1 MILQTVLGQT
11 FHTFADSNDGGRDGA
26 FFGAWKS
33 AEADS
38 NVFPAAIS
46 DARATVAQ
54 CKFSVK
60 AQGTL
65 TPSALESELAKVK
78 RLKEAGLCDAYIL
91 VTNLRV
97 SGKTES
103 WLLAALNELGVD
115 HGLVLDGE
123 WIAQQITRRA
133 DLRRYVPRVYGLG
146 DLGQILDDRRLQQA
160 SALMSRLGEDLATF
174 VPTAAYKQAAD
185 AIAAHGFVL
194 LLGAPAVGKSTIA
207 ATLSMAALDEWG
219 AGVRRVDSAAEL
231 LAAWNPIEPDQL
243 FWVDDAFGA
252 IRYDEQLTDEWARR
266 MDQVMTAISNGAK
279 VILTSRDYIYRSAR
293 SHLKE
298 YAYPLLRERAVVV
311 DVARLS
317 TDEKEQILYN
327 HLKSGDQPAS
337 VLRSWKPHLADVASS
352 SRFQPEVARRLGLR
366 AFTKS
371 SSLHGGNGLRHFVE
385 NPVDFLRDVLNQL
398 DPHSIGALACV
409 YMAGDKLEAPV
420 VFTARESDALDLLGA
435 EKNKIFPAM
444 NALKGTFLALS
455 VDADGSSQWTFRHP
469 TIREAF
475 AAHIADDPNLV
486 RILLQGLTDEELH
499 RQIDCGGNQQGT
511 MVRVPPHLFPD
522 VVERSQ
528 LADVEPTSSPGSGLP
543 FFLQFRCSDDFLK
556 TWSRANALHLG
567 VLLQFGSYMGA
578 YWQPKVLGRLAEAG
592 ALPET
597 IRQKAVSKIASMAI
611 EDFDSD
617 WLEAPIVSLFS
628 DEERDALIERVE
640 EESLPA
646 LDDEIYRSAEGFE
659 EGISA
664 HDRYNRARQTVE
676 AYLTLF
682 SEDGQWRPE
691 LEAARDYID
700 RSIAEEDWEPDYDID
715 RESLSSRLEAEI
727 VSSGRDPFDD
737 VDAGHD

>member
-1 MILQTVLGQT
+1 MLGQT

-33 AEADS
+33 ISEADS
-38 NVFPAAIS
+38 NLIPAAIS
-46 DARATVAQ
+46 DSRATVAQ

-65 TPSALESELAKVK
+65 TPSTLESELAKVK
-78 RLKEAGLCDAYIL
+78 RLNVAGLCDSYIL

-103 WLLAALNELGVD
+103 WLLAALKKVGVD

-123 WIAQQITRRA
+123 WIAQQISRRA

-174 VPTAAYKQAAD
+174 VPTAVYKRAAD
-185 AIAAHGFVL
+185 AIASHGFVL

-231 LAAWNPIEPDQL
+231 LAAWNPEEPDQL

-252 IRYDEQLTDEWARR
+252 IRHDERLTDEWARR

-293 SHLKE
+293 PHLKE
-298 YAYPLLRERAVVV
+298 YAYPLLREQAVVV
-311 DVARLS
+311 DVARLT

-327 HLKSGDQPAS
+327 HLKAGDQPAS
-337 VLRSWKPHLADVASS
+337 VLRSWKPYLAEVASS

-366 AFTKS
+366 AFTDS
-371 SSLHGGNGLRHFVE
+371 ASLHGGNRLRRFVE
-385 NPVDFLRDVLNQL
+385 NPIDFLRDVLNQL
-398 DPHSIGALACV
+398 DSNSVGAMACV

-435 EKNKIFPAM
+435 EKNKVIPAM
-444 NALKGTFLALS
+444 QAHKGTFLAVS
-455 VDADGSSQWTFRHP
+455 IDPDGSSYWAFRHP

-486 RILLQGLTDEELH
+486 RILLHGLTDEELH
-499 RQIDCGGNQQGT
+499 RQIDCGGSQEGT
-511 MVRVPPHLFPD
+511 MVRIPPSLFSE
-522 VVERSQ
+522 VVARSP
-528 LADVEPTSSPGSGLP
+528 LAGVEPTSSPGSWLP
-543 FFLQFRCSDDFLK
+543 FFLQYRCSDDFLK
-556 TWSRANALHLG
+556 VWSRANDSHLED
-567 VLLQFGSYMGA
+567 LLLFGSYMGV

-592 ALPET
+592 ALPEA
-597 IRQKAVSKIASMAI
+597 IRAKAVSKIATMAI
-611 EDFDSD
+611 DDFDSD

-628 DEERDALIERVE
+628 DEEREALIERVE
-640 EESLPA
+640 QESLSA
-646 LDDEIYRSAEGFE
+646 LNEEIDRSTEGYEDD
-659 EGISA
+659 ISA
-664 HDRYNRARQTVE
+664 HNRYYRARQTVD
-676 AYLTLF
+676 AYLRLF
-682 SEDGQWRPE
+682 SEDGRWRVE
-691 LEAARDYID
+691 LEAAQESID
-700 RSIAEEDWEPDYDID
+700 RSIEESDWEPDQDID
-715 RESLSSRLEAEI
+715 RESLSGRLEAELPP
-727 VSSGRDPFDD
+727 SGRDPFDD